1 MLNILQRASQCPSAE
16 IEGDSVTLI
25 CSSDLNPPALIFI
38 WFKVNQSSSVRSG
51 KSFSISS
58 FNSSH
63 SGRYYCEAQNK
74 YGSERSASVSV
85 TVQVVGR
92 LAILYISIVICGAA
106 VTIMMLLIWCRRTQ
120 RKAQLIVH

>member
-1 MLNILQRASQCPSAE
+1 MSQTTG
-16 IEGDSVTLI
+16 IM
-25 CSSDLNPPALIFI
+25 N
-38 WFKVNQSSSVRSG
+38 
-51 KSFSISS
+51 SFSISS

-106 VTIMMLLIWCRRTQ
+106 VTIMMLLICLTLNRMVSLT
-120 RKAQLIVH
+120 L